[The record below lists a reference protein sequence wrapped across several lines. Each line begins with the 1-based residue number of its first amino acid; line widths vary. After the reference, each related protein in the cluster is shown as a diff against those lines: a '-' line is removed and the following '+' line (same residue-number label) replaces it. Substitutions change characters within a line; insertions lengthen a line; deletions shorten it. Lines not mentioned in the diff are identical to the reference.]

1 MRQSTSSPAERLSAI
16 VEQGLCIG
24 CGLCESLAGPDTLRM
39 ALDAQGRERPVVV
52 GALDHATV
60 DAICDTCPGVHVEG
74 LPEGLIDADTR
85 IDDVWGPWRRIVRA
99 WAADPELRFEGAT
112 GGALSA
118 LASYL
123 LSSGRV
129 RFVLH
134 AKASRRA
141 PAGGERHLSF
151 TRAGLVEGIGSRYGP
166 TAPLVDVRDLLDRG
180 EPFAF
185 IAKPCDLAA
194 LRNYARHDPRVDR
207 LVRYWLTMVCGGFM
221 SPPDLRSFLRSQGIE
236 PEAVTG
242 LRYRGRGCPGPT
254 RVETAEGARE
264 FDYLDLWGEGESDFG
279 LPFRCKICPDG
290 LGEAADLCAA
300 DTWPGG
306 VPRRGSSASDPGVN
320 VLMARSAAGQELI
333 EAAARDG
340 ALCLAQDGT
349 PDEMSLYQPHQVR
362 RKYAVWPRLQ
372 GLREEGRLVPR
383 TARLRIRELAAA
395 LPDSVK
401 AREREGARR
410 RAREAG
416 SAGRDEAAGAR
427 TREPRAGL
435 PEGAGGPAR
444 EQTESGG

>member
-1 MRQSTSSPAERLSAI
+1 MKQPAPSPAERLSAI

-39 ALDAQGRERPVVV
+39 ALDAEGRERPVVV
-52 GALDHATV
+52 GELEHAVV

-74 LPEGLIDADTR
+74 LPERLIDAGTK
-85 IDDVWGPWRRIVRA
+85 IDNVWGPWRRIRRA
-99 WAADPELRFEGAT
+99 WAADPELRFEGST
-112 GGALSA
+112 GGVLSA

-134 AKASRRA
+134 AKASQRA

-151 TRAGLVEGIGSRYGP
+151 THAQVMEGVGSRYGP
-166 TAPLVDVRDLLDRG
+166 TAPLVDVREVLDRG

-194 LRNYARHDPRVDR
+194 LRNYARHDPRVDA

-221 SPPDLRSFLRSQGIE
+221 SPPDLRNFLRSNGIE
-236 PEAVTG
+236 PDALTG

-254 RVETAEGARE
+254 RIETADEVRE
-264 FDYLDLWGEGESDFG
+264 FDYLDLWGDEEGDAG

-290 LGEAADLCAA
+290 LGEAADVSVA

-306 VPRRGSSASDPGVN
+306 APSRGSSASDPGVN
-320 VLMARSAAGQELI
+320 ILMARTAAGQALI
-333 EAAARDG
+333 EAAGHDG
-340 ALCLAQDGT
+340 ALCLEEDGT

-372 GLREEGRLVPR
+372 GLGDEGRIVPR
-383 TARLRIRELAAA
+383 TARLRIRELAAE
-395 LPDSVK
+395 LPDSVN

-416 SAGRDEAAGAR
+416 ATGPAWDEAAAGAA
-427 TREPRAGL
+427 PD
-435 PEGAGGPAR
+435 GGR
-444 EQTESGG
+444 G